1 MTKVEERE
9 WILKTK
15 RKYELQTDE
24 DRNRKMEKKFQI
36 DRKKTIKQRKSAE
49 MYLEIN
55 NTSLERSEPYYAL
68 YSMKI

>member
-1 MTKVEERE
+1 
-9 WILKTK
+9 
-15 RKYELQTDE
+15 
-24 DRNRKMEKKFQI
+24 MEKKFQI

>member
-1 MTKVEERE
+1 MDFKERQKGNMNYKQMRME
-9 WILKTK
+9 IEKWRRNFKLTK
-15 RKYELQTDE
+15 R
-24 DRNRKMEKKFQI
+24 
-36 DRKKTIKQRKSAE
+36 KTIKQRKSAE

>member
-1 MTKVEERE
+1 MDFKERQKGNMNCKQMRME
-9 WILKTK
+9 IEKWRRNFKLTK
-15 RKYELQTDE
+15 RKE
-24 DRNRKMEKKFQI
+24 
-36 DRKKTIKQRKSAE
+36 TIKQRKSAE